1 MRLFKYMQR
10 QQWCAPSEHIY
21 TIMIGILGEGAR
33 EGTHGTAR
41 QSRVRHSTVRQST
54 TRHGRAEYGT
64 AQHGRAQHGTAEQGT
79 AQNSMAQHNTS
90 KHGTARQRRVEQGG
104 ARHSAAKRS
113 DPLPLSHLAR
123 AAGCPDLCSLSD
135 RLLPEAP
142 ATPPPHRPLGVL
154 RGRDAAGALQ
164 HCRWSKTCQGP
175 CWRAR
180 RASDASKTLAR
191 PNMLPTCRLTL
202 PPCLPVPPV
211 PPSPPPPLPPCPPP
225 GRVGMPDK
233 AQELFDEMRDRGVD
247 WNVFSFT
254 ALINA
259 YGRNGQV
266 GAHARG
272 GLRRR
277 KPKGPAG
284 R

>member
-1 MRLFKYMQR
+1 
-10 QQWCAPSEHIY
+10 
-21 TIMIGILGEGAR
+21 
-33 EGTHGTAR
+33 
-41 QSRVRHSTVRQST
+41 
-54 TRHGRAEYGT
+54 
-64 AQHGRAQHGTAEQGT
+64 
-79 AQNSMAQHNTS
+79 
-90 KHGTARQRRVEQGG
+90 
-104 ARHSAAKRS
+104 
-113 DPLPLSHLAR
+113 
-123 AAGCPDLCSLSD
+123 
-135 RLLPEAP
+135 
-142 ATPPPHRPLGVL
+142 
-154 RGRDAAGALQ
+154 
-164 HCRWSKTCQGP
+164 
-175 CWRAR
+175 
-180 RASDASKTLAR
+180 
-191 PNMLPTCRLTL
+191 MLPTCRLTL

-211 PPSPPPPLPPCPPP
+211 SPSPPPPLPPCPPP